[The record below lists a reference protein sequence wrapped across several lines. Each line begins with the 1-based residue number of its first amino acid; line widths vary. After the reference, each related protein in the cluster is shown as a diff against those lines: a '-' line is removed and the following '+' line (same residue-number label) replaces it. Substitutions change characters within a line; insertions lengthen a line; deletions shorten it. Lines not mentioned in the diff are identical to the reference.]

1 MLYFRNSLLINKTLA
16 NKLIVLLS
24 IFLLAS
30 GVALS
35 ASFNTTVSSN
45 NVTVGEQ
52 IQITF
57 KVDRSRVSNFKPPTF
72 KGFTVLMGPSQSS
85 FTQIINGQVSQ
96 SFSYIYLLRAEAVG
110 TFEIPPAQ
118 ITVEGEV
125 LRSNPVKITVKQ
137 GSQRQQQQQAQS
149 HSQQSQGQQSQQD
162 NEKALSK
169 EANELISKHLFVRLN
184 VNKNTAYKGEPVY
197 ATYRLYINPEL
208 NVLNAAAPKQPM
220 FNGFWS
226 QEFKL
231 DQIQYSGTENINGIN
246 YRYAD
251 IAKVLLIPQQT
262 GMLTIEPFEME
273 FVVRLRVQNQRK
285 RQRDPWGFDDFFDD
299 PFFGGA
305 NYRDFKYVGKSAT
318 GKVSVLPLPEP
329 IPVDFS
335 NGVGSY
341 KFSASI
347 DKTKMKT
354 NEPFTVK
361 YKVEGTGNLK
371 LVQNP
376 ILALPNDL
384 EQFEPKFTENINY
397 SAAGM
402 SGSKVFEYVI
412 IPRAPGKFTVPSV
425 TFVYFDY
432 QQKRYFTIN
441 SEEFT
446 VEVEKG
452 VFTDYNS
459 QSITANTDIKGI
471 KHNTNF
477 ANRGAHFLN
486 SPLFWV
492 LTLLPVLAFLFIF
505 LLKKKQEDDRN
516 NIAEIKNKNAG
527 KYAKKR
533 FTQASKLLA
542 AGNVPAFYEE
552 LHRSILEYF
561 ANKFKLSASELNKE
575 VIAQR
580 IIAIAN
586 EDMAN
591 TSNQILEMC
600 ERARFTPDGGSVNAG
615 EILNQSELLVAEME
629 RVK

>member
-1 MLYFRNSLLINKTLA
+1 MRSFS
-16 NKLIVLLS
+16 NKLLFILS
-24 IFLLAS
+24 IFLLTNT
-30 GVALS
+30 VAFA

-45 NVTVGEQ
+45 SVSVGEQ
-52 IQITF
+52 IQVTF
-57 KVDRSRVSNFKPPTF
+57 KVDKSRVSNFKPPTF

-96 SFSYIYLLRAEAVG
+96 SFSYIYVLRAESVG
-110 TFEIPPAQ
+110 TFEIAPAQ

-125 LRSNPVKITVKQ
+125 LRSNPVKITVKKGQ
-137 GSQRQQQQQAQS
+137 ANNQQSHSQAQS
-149 HSQQSQGQQSQQD
+149 HSQQSQGQSQQD

-184 VNKNTAYKGEPVY
+184 VNKNKVYKGEPVY

-208 NVLNAAAPKQPM
+208 NVLNASAPKQPM

-231 DQIQYSGTENINGIN
+231 DQIQYSGSENINGIN

-273 FVVRLRVQNQRK
+273 FVVRLRVQSQRK
-285 RQRDPWGFDDFFDD
+285 RSRDPWGFDDFFDD
-299 PFFGGA
+299 PFFSGA

-318 GKVSVLPLPEP
+318 GKVNVMPLPEP
-329 IPVDFS
+329 IPADFS

-384 EQFEPKFTENINY
+384 EQFEPKFIENINY

-425 TFVYFDY
+425 SFVYFDY

-452 VFTDYNS
+452 IFSDYNS

-471 KHNTNF
+471 KDNTNLG
-477 ANRGAHFLN
+477 NRGEHFLN

-492 LTLLPVLAFLFIF
+492 LTALPIMAFIF
-505 LLKKKQEDDRN
+505 LVLLKKKQEDDRN
-516 NIAEIKNKNAG
+516 NIDEIKNKNAG

-542 AGNVPAFYEE
+542 TGNISAFYEE
-552 LHRSILEYF
+552 IHRSMLEYF

-580 IIAIAN
+580 ISTIAN
-586 EDMAN
+586 EDLAS

-600 ERARFTPDGGSVNAG
+600 ERARFTPDGGSVNAS
-615 EILNQSELLVAEME
+615 EILNKSEILVAEME